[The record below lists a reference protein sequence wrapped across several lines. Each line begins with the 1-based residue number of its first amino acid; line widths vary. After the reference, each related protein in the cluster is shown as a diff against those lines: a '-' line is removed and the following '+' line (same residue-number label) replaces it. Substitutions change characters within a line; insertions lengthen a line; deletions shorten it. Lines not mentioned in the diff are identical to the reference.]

1 MKTEYTYA
9 GTTNINGIAVTKM
22 RGMKQG
28 QVMRDRTKYNRKNKH
43 KGRTW

>member
-22 RGMKQG
+22 RGSRLG
-28 QVMRDRTKYNRKNKH
+28 QTMRDKTKYCRKAKH
-43 KGRTW
+43 KGRT